1 MGQDHRTPSPRG
13 FAAVHVAPDSSADVP
28 DGQEAR
34 LLIVPQRQ
42 QAVERL
48 ERADRTL
55 HDRLVGAYHWV
66 LVPTQP
72 DPTRLSNHLPPKDAL
87 WRLHWGT
94 ASRRSSAVLTPAH
107 QIRVDD
113 SFATFD
119 GFRTLAGERGGQRC
133 HSK

>member
-1 MGQDHRTPSPRG
+1 MQDAQTAIEIANGDHRTPSPRG

-72 DPTRLSNHLPPKDAL
+72 DPTRLSNHLPPRCAL
-87 WRLHWGT
+87 AAALG
-94 ASRRSSAVLTPAH
+94 
-107 QIRVDD
+107 
-113 SFATFD
+113 D
-119 GFRTLAGERGGQRC
+119 GFKKE
-133 HSK
+133 